1 MREIPACRKSVH
13 DSDKVQAHEATA
25 ENCSIQPF
33 LVLLMIGQLVHH
45 IVLHFFVHWLLLQIV
60 LHFVV
65 IYIMYN
71 IQSWAVRK

>member
-25 ENCSIQPF
+25 ENCSFQPF
-33 LVLLMIGQLVHH
+33 LVLLMIGQLVQH
-45 IVLHFFVHWLLLQIV
+45 IVLHFFVHRPLLQIV
-60 LHFVV
+60 LHFV
-65 IYIMYN
+65 IYIMYI